1 MKTLDGSFR
10 DGLSQLS
17 VSSTLALSHPEQTH
31 RWIPPGSVTFFGPPT
46 QIDLRPF
53 DDFISSE
60 KQLRG
65 EYHAKRVSG
74 L

>member
-1 MKTLDGSFR
+1 VVT
-10 DGLSQLS
+10 
-17 VSSTLALSHPEQTH
+17 VSRGPVEVLAEALVDHGRIEGDQVEA
-31 RWIPPGSVTFFGPPT
+31 I
-46 QIDLRPF
+46 IDRSMGASSF

-74 L
+74 PLINDE

>member
-1 MKTLDGSFR
+1 M
-10 DGLSQLS
+10 
-17 VSSTLALSHPEQTH
+17 
-31 RWIPPGSVTFFGPPT
+31 
-46 QIDLRPF
+46 DLRAHSTFAKQAQSLIYFGSSF

-74 L
+74 LLINDE